1 MHGSS
6 PQEFAPSVPREWLT
20 PPYHCSRAVLR
31 SSAVHLPAN
40 VLGAIILAVFLLLVA
55 FVPADATEY
64 RLGPD
69 DRIRLS
75 IFEWRATL
83 DETFGW
89 EALNDEF
96 TVGAEGDLSLPLI
109 GRVQAGGLSRD
120 ELSRHVSEQ
129 LSTRIGLAR
138 APVVAIEIVAYRQFY
153 IVGQVTT
160 SGAFPYRPGL
170 TVLQAVSLAGGL
182 RTFTGDLFDA
192 GHQTLTSA
200 GDLNILLL
208 QRDRLMAR
216 AKRLEA
222 ELARAAEIE
231 FPPELLDRRSEPAV
245 ATLLQ
250 AEQRIFSAR
259 EDAYSTQMRALDQLK
274 QNLETE
280 LPSLAGQL
288 ETVETQ
294 IQLIDEELESVDT
307 LLKSGLANQPRRM
320 ALERELARTEG
331 DRLRV
336 ESGLLRAKQEI
347 SKTEISIVELRSRRA
362 QEITAEL
369 GETQAKLE
377 ELGRRIQTAIKLV
390 SAFAA
395 ASPYVD
401 DGATPGRVAEP
412 VYHIARRVG
421 DAMNELPADETTPVL
436 PGDTVKVKIRLV
448 ENNAPAKTGP
458 GDQMSSREPATGP
471 GPDSN

>member
-1 MHGSS
+1 MCAL
-6 PQEFAPSVPREWLT
+6 F
-20 PPYHCSRAVLR
+20 
-31 SSAVHLPAN
+31 VHFLACGQAN
-40 VLGAIILAVFLLLVA
+40 
-55 FVPADATEY
+55 ATEY
-64 RLGPD
+64 RFGPD
-69 DRIRLS
+69 DKIRLS
-75 IFEWRATL
+75 IFEWRPSL

-109 GRVQAGGLSRD
+109 GRVQAAGLSRD
-120 ELSRHVSEQ
+120 ELSLHIAEQ
-129 LSTRIGLAR
+129 LSQRVGLGR
-138 APVVAIEIVAYRQFY
+138 KPTVAIEIVEYRPFY
-153 IVGQVTT
+153 IVGGVTT
-160 SGAFPYRPGL
+160 SGAFPYRAGL

-182 RTFTGDLFDA
+182 RTPTGDLFDTGQHTITAA
-192 GHQTLTSA
+192 GE
-200 GDLNILLL
+200 LNVLLL
-208 QRDRLMAR
+208 QRDRLQAR
-216 AKRLEA
+216 AVRLEA

-231 FPPELLDRRSEPAV
+231 FPRELADRRPEPAV

-274 QNLETE
+274 RNLATE
-280 LPSLAGQL
+280 LPSLAAQL

-294 IQLIDEELESVDT
+294 VQLIEEELESVNT

-336 ESGLLRAKQEI
+336 ESSLLRTRQEI
-347 SKTEISIVELRSRRA
+347 SKAEISIVELHSRRE

-369 GETQAKLE
+369 GETQARLE
-377 ELGRRIQTAIKLV
+377 ELGRRIHTATKLV

-395 ASPYVD
+395 ASPYVV

-412 VYHIARRVG
+412 VYHIVRRVG
-421 DAMNELPADETTPVL
+421 DAMTETPADETTPVL
-436 PGDTVKVKIRLV
+436 PGDTVKVNIRLV
-448 ENNAPAKTGP
+448 QNKVSNKTSP
-458 GDQMSSREPATGP
+458 GD
-471 GPDSN
+471 

>member
-1 MHGSS
+1 MHGSY
-6 PQEFAPSVPREWLT
+6 PPAFASSVPREWLT
-20 PPYHCSRAVLR
+20 PPYHRSRAAVRRL
-31 SSAVHLPAN
+31 AVHVRAN
-40 VLGAIILAVFLLLVA
+40 VLGAIICAVFLPLVA
-55 FVPADATEY
+55 CTPADAAEY
-64 RLGPD
+64 RFGPD
-69 DRIRLS
+69 DKIRLR
-75 IFEWRATL
+75 IFEWRPSL

-120 ELSRHVSEQ
+120 ELSMHVAEQ
-129 LSTRIGLAR
+129 LSTRMGLVR
-138 APVVAIEIVAYRQFY
+138 EPTVAIEIVEYRPFY
-153 IVGQVTT
+153 IIGPVST
-160 SGAFPYRPGL
+160 SGAFPYRSGL

-182 RTFTGDLFDA
+182 RTFTGDLFDS
-192 GHQTLTSA
+192 GRQIITSA
-200 GDLNILLL
+200 GDLNVLLL
-208 QRDRLMAR
+208 QRDNLHAR
-216 AKRLEA
+216 AVRLEA

-231 FPPELLDRRSEPAV
+231 FPRELVDRRAELAV

-259 EDAYSTQMRALDQLK
+259 EDAYSTQMHALDQLK
-274 QNLETE
+274 RNLATE
-280 LPSLAGQL
+280 LPSLAAQL

-294 IQLIDEELESVDT
+294 VKLIEEELESVQT

-336 ESGLLRAKQEI
+336 ESSLLRTKQEI
-347 SKTEISIVELRSRRA
+347 SKAEISIVELRSRRA

-369 GETQAKLE
+369 GETQARLQ
-377 ELGRRIQTAIKLV
+377 ELGLKIQTTMKLV

-395 ASPYVD
+395 ASPYVV

-412 VYHIARRVG
+412 VYHIVRRVDDG
-421 DAMNELPADETTPVL
+421 MTEMSADEATPVL
-436 PGDTVKVKIRLV
+436 PGDTVKVSIRLV
-448 ENNAPAKTGP
+448 QNNISIETSP
-458 GDQMSSREPATGP
+458 GDQMSSR
-471 GPDSN
+471 